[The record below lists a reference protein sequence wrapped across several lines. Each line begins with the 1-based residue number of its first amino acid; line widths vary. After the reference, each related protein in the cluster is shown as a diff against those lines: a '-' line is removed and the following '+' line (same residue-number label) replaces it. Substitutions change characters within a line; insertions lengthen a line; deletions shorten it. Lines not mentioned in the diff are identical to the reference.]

1 MNATPWKHEYKVSLP
16 AAPSQVWKALTVPAE
31 LQKWFAES
39 AHVEPR
45 DGGAFHFWGRRTYGA
60 PDARSTVGQAIT
72 RFEPDRALGFRW
84 AFDGVDSEVSIEL
97 EAEPPKDEK
106 PQTRLLLKHSFEGK
120 LGVSYPAEL
129 VDDLWRLTLGNL
141 DAHLRGG
148 EGIVLPDYTDPSPEI
163 RMAIVIDAPREK
175 VFKALLDPAE
185 LNKWMAKDAQVDPRV
200 GGVYKLGWKYE
211 VDGREVE
218 GGTTKILELV
228 PNERI
233 VLDWLDWR
241 GDTTRPL
248 TRIAYTLESLGPKTR
263 VTFVHDGFSRAADI
277 SDYPFGWGHFLG
289 QLKAAM
295 EGGPVTP
302 MLEVDVSPNA

>member
-1 MNATPWKHEYKVSLP
+1 MTATPWKHEYKVSLP
-16 AAPSQVWKALTVPAE
+16 ATPSEVWKALTDPAE
-31 LQKWFAES
+31 LQRWFAEH
-39 AHVEPR
+39 AQVEPR
-45 DGGAFHFWGRRTYGA
+45 NGGAFRFWGRHTYGA
-60 PDARSTVGQAIT
+60 PGEASTAGQTIT
-72 RFEPDRALGFRW
+72 RFEQDRALGFQW
-84 AFDGVDSEVSIEL
+84 TFNGADSEVSIVL

-106 PQTRLLLKHSFEGK
+106 PQTRLVLKHSFDAK
-120 LGVSYPAEL
+120 LGGPYPAEL

-163 RMAIVIDAPREK
+163 RLAIVIDAPREK
-175 VFKALLDPAE
+175 VFGALLDPAE

-211 VDGREVE
+211 IDGREVE
-218 GGTTKILELV
+218 GGTTKILDLV

-263 VTFVHDGFSRAADI
+263 LTFVHDGFSRAADI
-277 SDYPFGWGHFLG
+277 SDYPFGWGQFLG
-289 QLKAAM
+289 QLKAGM
-295 EGGPVTP
+295 EGRPVTP
-302 MLEVDVSPNA
+302 MPDVDVSPNA